1 MANLKDTNI
10 AGDLNVTGNILMGG
24 GQFRRKTF

>member
-10 AGDLNVTGNILMGG
+10 DGDLTVTGDILMGG
-24 GQFRRKTF
+24 GVILKV

>member
-10 AGDLNVTGNILMGG
+10 AGDLTVTGDILMGG
-24 GQFRRKTF
+24 GGKLRR